1 MNSMQDTFTCIF
13 IGERTQVLMGMGDK
27 LMVQVTSV
35 KELAWAHIFA
45 ELELHIRLDLS
56 QERS

>member
-1 MNSMQDTFTCIF
+1 
-13 IGERTQVLMGMGDK
+13 MGMGDK